1 MQKIFRLLAI
11 GVFAIA
17 STAVITAP
25 KAVAATDILTE
36 GGAPVPL
43 CIPGDDKCKPW

>member
-1 MQKIFRLLAI
+1 MQKLFRLLAI

-17 STAVITAP
+17 VTATATAP
-25 KAVAATDILTE
+25 KATASIVVSE

-43 CIPGDDKCKPW
+43 CAPGQPDCKPW

>member
-17 STAVITAP
+17 TTAFVTAP
-25 KAVAATDILTE
+25 KATASTISFE
-36 GGAPVPL
+36 GGAPIPL
-43 CIPGDDKCKPW
+43 CAPGQPDCKPW

>member
-17 STAVITAP
+17 IAATTTAP
-25 KAVAATDILTE
+25 KATASTILGE
-36 GGAPVPL
+36 GGAPVPA
-43 CIPGDDKCKPW
+43 CAPGQPDCKPW

>member
-17 STAVITAP
+17 TTAVITAP
-25 KAVAATDILTE
+25 KATAATVMTE

-43 CIPGDDKCKPW
+43 CYPGQPNCTPW

>member
-25 KAVAATDILTE
+25 KATASTVSVE
-36 GGAPVPL
+36 GGAPVPMCL
-43 CIPGDDKCKPW
+43 PGDTNCKPW

>member
-25 KAVAATDILTE
+25 KATASTVSVE

-43 CIPGDDKCKPW
+43 CVPGDPTCKPW

>member
-17 STAVITAP
+17 TVSVATAP
-25 KAVAATDILTE
+25 KATASTVSFE
-36 GGAPVPL
+36 GGAPTPL
-43 CIPGDDKCKPW
+43 CAPDQPNCQPW

>member
-17 STAVITAP
+17 STAFVTSP
-25 KAVAATDILTE
+25 KATASTISVE
-36 GGAPVPL
+36 GGAPVPM
-43 CIPGDDKCKPW
+43 CHPDDKDCKPW

>member
-1 MQKIFRLLAI
+1 MQKILRLLAI

-17 STAVITAP
+17 VTATATAP
-25 KAVAATDILTE
+25 KATAITLSAE

-43 CIPGDDKCKPW
+43 CAPGQPDCKPW